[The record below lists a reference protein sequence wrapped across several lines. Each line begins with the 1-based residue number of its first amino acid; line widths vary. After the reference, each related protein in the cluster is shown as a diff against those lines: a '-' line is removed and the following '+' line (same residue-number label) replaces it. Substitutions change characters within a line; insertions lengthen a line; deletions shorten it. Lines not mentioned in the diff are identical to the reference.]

1 MEEVMYRYYI
11 YGLGIRSE
19 IKLYQLEQYT
29 KEAKDVFIHYGKIEE
44 DIAGYA
50 DKGANSAM
58 SAERLWFRN
67 ELGHFVIKNGKE
79 IMIQPAAT
87 AKETELAGFVLGWC
101 IAFLFQ
107 QRGVTAIHCSALEM
121 YNRAVLISGGSGAG
135 KSTLTLSLLQKGYR
149 YLADDIAMIDI
160 KQDFLV
166 QPAFPQQK
174 VCRNVAEEMA
184 PEQLFYVDEK
194 KDKFAYI
201 NKEAFC
207 NSPKKLSAIFLIRKY
222 DGDSVQIEQV
232 KGLAKWNGIMQNL
245 FLWDAYQA
253 FGFPKEEQDRCLMIA
268 GNTEVYEIR
277 RPKGKD
283 TVDEICDKI
292 MKLVQE

>member
-1 MEEVMYRYYI
+1 MYRYYI

-29 KEAKDVFIHYGKIEE
+29 KEAKDVLIHYGKIEE
-44 DIAGYA
+44 DIAAYA

-58 SAERLWFRN
+58 SANRLWFRN

-79 IMIQPAAT
+79 ILIQPAAT

-121 YNRAVLISGGSGAG
+121 HDQAVLISGGSGAG

-160 KQDFLV
+160 KNDFLV

-174 VCRNVAEEMA
+174 VCRDVAEGMA
-184 PEQLFYVDEK
+184 QEQLFYVDEK

-207 NSPKKLSAIFLIRKY
+207 DKPKKLSAIFMIRKH
-222 DGDSVQIEQV
+222 DGNSVQTECV
-232 KGLAKWNGIMQNL
+232 KGLAKWNGIMKNL

-253 FGFPKEEQDRCLMIA
+253 FGFPKEEQNRCLMIA
-268 GNTEVYEIR
+268 GNTQVYEIR
-277 RPKGKD
+277 RPEGKD